1 MEALTINLVIF
12 AIVAAFTPGP
22 NNIMIMA
29 SGLNHGVKAS
39 LPHFFGICFGF
50 PAMLLAAGFGLG
62 YLFERYL
69 WLHSGIQ
76 VVGIL
81 YLLYLAW
88 VIARSAPSDDAMD
101 VAPTQPLTF
110 FQAALFQWVN
120 PKAWVMGT
128 GAISAYTT
136 VGGDISV
143 QILVIIMVF
152 FSMTFPSAGV
162 WMVFGVAL
170 RTLLTERKHQRN
182 FNIGMSLLLVA
193 SIAPIAVELITEGSG
208 H

>member
-1 MEALTINLVIF
+1 MEALTLNLIVF
-12 AIVAAFTPGP
+12 TVVAAFTPGP

-29 SGLNHGVKAS
+29 SGLNHGIKAS
-39 LPHFFGICFGF
+39 MPHFFGICFGF

-69 WLHSGIQ
+69 WLHSGVQI
-76 VVGIL
+76 VGIL

-88 VIARSAPSDDAMD
+88 VIARAAPSDDAMD
-101 VAPTQPLTF
+101 VAPTKPLTF

-120 PKAWVMGT
+120 PKAWVMGS

-136 VGGDISV
+136 VGGDISL
-143 QILVIIMVF
+143 QILVIIAVF

-162 WMVFGVAL
+162 WMVFGVGL
-170 RTLLTERKHQRN
+170 RQLLTEPKHQRI
-182 FNIGMSLLLVA
+182 FNICMGLLLVA
-193 SIAPIAVELITEGSG
+193 SIAPIAVELIKAG
-208 H
+208 